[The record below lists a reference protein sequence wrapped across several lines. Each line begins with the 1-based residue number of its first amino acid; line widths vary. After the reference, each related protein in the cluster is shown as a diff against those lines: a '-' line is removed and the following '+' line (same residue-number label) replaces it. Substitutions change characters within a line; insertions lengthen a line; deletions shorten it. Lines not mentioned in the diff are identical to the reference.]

1 MNTFGWRLENSEEF
15 GLRGEVGSGLGELR
29 NEKSTKA
36 SASSVIQSGEV
47 RTAVLKERES
57 SFRSTLDGTGL
68 RSFSQVFYDV
78 LHKSMMK

>member
-1 MNTFGWRLENSEEF
+1 MNTFGWRLENSEAF

-36 SASSVIQSGEV
+36 SAVSSSVIQSGEV

-57 SFRSTLDGTGL
+57 SFS
-68 RSFSQVFYDV
+68 S
-78 LHKSMMK
+78 